1 MKYQVGDRVRV
12 VSNQAGHDFEVGEV
26 LNVDRVDESD
36 TWLPYRLRN
45 ELYPDLVPGPWVR
58 ESDIEPVEPIEG
70 GGSAHELAAVCDEIK
85 EILLAKNKAY
95 GDSALDPVR
104 LFSKADTV
112 EQINVRLDDKLSRIA
127 RGHEYPGDDTVTDI
141 IGYLVLL
148 LVAKRRESRV
158 SEVV

>member
-1 MKYQVGDRVRV
+1 
-12 VSNQAGHDFEVGEV
+12 VSD
-26 LNVDRVDESD
+26 D
-36 TWLPYRLRN
+36 
-45 ELYPDLVPGPWVR
+45 
-58 ESDIEPVEPIEG
+58 
-70 GGSAHELAAVCDEIK
+70 IK
-85 EILLAKNKAY
+85 ESLLATNNAY
-95 GDSALDPVR
+95 GDRALDPVR